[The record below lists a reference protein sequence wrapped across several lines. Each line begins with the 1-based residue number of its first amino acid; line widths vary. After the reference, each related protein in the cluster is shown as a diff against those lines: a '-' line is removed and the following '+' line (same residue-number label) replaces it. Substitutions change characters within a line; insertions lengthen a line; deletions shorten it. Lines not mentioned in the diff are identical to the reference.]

1 MRNGEN
7 HGVGNSYAP
16 RGGAA
21 EPCLLV
27 DADYSQIELRVL
39 AHMSGD
45 ETAVREIK
53 ELAGAI
59 KELSALNA
67 SLKSAAPPA
76 DSAVQVA
83 FDPSGDTWR
92 Q

>member
-1 MRNGEN
+1 MNISIISR
-7 HGVGNSYAP
+7 AC
-16 RGGAA
+16 A
-21 EPCLLV
+21 ET
-27 DADYSQIELRVL
+27 A

-45 ETAVREIK
+45 EIAVREIK

>member
-1 MRNGEN
+1 MARTTAWETHMR
-7 HGVGNSYAP
+7 
-16 RGGAA
+16 RAA
-21 EPCLLV
+21 EQLSRAC
-27 DADYSQIELRVL
+27 AETA

-45 ETAVREIK
+45 EIAVRE
-53 ELAGAI
+53 I

>member
-1 MRNGEN
+1 MARTTAWETHMR
-7 HGVGNSYAP
+7 
-16 RGGAA
+16 RAA
-21 EPCLLV
+21 KQLSRACAET
-27 DADYSQIELRVL
+27 A

-76 DSAVQVA
+76 DSAVRVA

>member
-1 MRNGEN
+1 MARTTAWETHMR
-7 HGVGNSYAP
+7 
-16 RGGAA
+16 RAA
-21 EPCLLV
+21 EQLSRAC
-27 DADYSQIELRVL
+27 AETA
-39 AHMSGD
+39 AH
-45 ETAVREIK
+45 AVREIK

>member
-1 MRNGEN
+1 MARTTAWETHMR
-7 HGVGNSYAP
+7 
-16 RGGAA
+16 RAA
-21 EPCLLV
+21 EQLSRAC
-27 DADYSQIELRVL
+27 AETA

-45 ETAVREIK
+45 EIAV
-53 ELAGAI
+53 AGAI

>member
-1 MRNGEN
+1 MARTTAWETHMRRAVEQL
-7 HGVGNSYAP
+7 SRAC
-16 RGGAA
+16 A
-21 EPCLLV
+21 ET
-27 DADYSQIELRVL
+27 A

-45 ETAVREIK
+45 EIAVREIK

>member
-1 MRNGEN
+1 MARTTAWETHMR
-7 HGVGNSYAP
+7 
-16 RGGAA
+16 RAA
-21 EPCLLV
+21 EQLSR
-27 DADYSQIELRVL
+27 ASAETA

-45 ETAVREIK
+45 EIAVREIK

>member
-1 MRNGEN
+1 MR
-7 HGVGNSYAP
+7 
-16 RGGAA
+16 RAA
-21 EPCLLV
+21 EQLSRAC
-27 DADYSQIELRVL
+27 AETA

-45 ETAVREIK
+45 EIAVRE
-53 ELAGAI
+53 I

>member
-1 MRNGEN
+1 MR
-7 HGVGNSYAP
+7 
-16 RGGAA
+16 RAA
-21 EPCLLV
+21 EQLSHACAEP
-27 DADYSQIELRVL
+27 A

-45 ETAVREIK
+45 EIAVREIK

-92 Q
+92 QSEQQGRRMSSLFLAC

>member
-1 MRNGEN
+1 MARTTAWETHMR
-7 HGVGNSYAP
+7 
-16 RGGAA
+16 RAA
-21 EPCLLV
+21 EQLSRAC
-27 DADYSQIELRVL
+27 AETA

-67 SLKSAAPPA
+67 SLKSAARQRTAPCR
-76 DSAVQVA
+76 
-83 FDPSGDTWR
+83 WR
-92 Q
+92 LTQAATHGGNKKNRDGACRPCF

>member
-1 MRNGEN
+1 MARTTAWETHMR
-7 HGVGNSYAP
+7 
-16 RGGAA
+16 RAA
-21 EPCLLV
+21 EQLSRAC
-27 DADYSQIELRVL
+27 A

>member
-16 RGGAA
+16 RGEQLSRACA
-21 EPCLLV
+21 ET
-27 DADYSQIELRVL
+27 A

-45 ETAVREIK
+45 EIAVREIK

>member
-21 EPCLLV
+21 EPCL
-27 DADYSQIELRVL
+27 R
-39 AHMSGD
+39 GD
-45 ETAVREIK
+45 EIAVREIK

>member
-1 MRNGEN
+1 
-7 HGVGNSYAP
+7 
-16 RGGAA
+16 
-21 EPCLLV
+21 
-27 DADYSQIELRVL
+27 
-39 AHMSGD
+39 MSGD
-45 ETAVREIK
+45 EIAVREIK
-53 ELAGAI
+53 ELAGADRR
-59 KELSALNA
+59 ELSALNA

>member
-1 MRNGEN
+1 MARTTAWETHMR
-7 HGVGNSYAP
+7 
-16 RGGAA
+16 RAA
-21 EPCLLV
+21 EQRSRAC
-27 DADYSQIELRVL
+27 AETA

-45 ETAVREIK
+45 EAAVREIK

>member
-1 MRNGEN
+1 MARTTAWETHMR
-7 HGVGNSYAP
+7 
-16 RGGAA
+16 RAA
-21 EPCLLV
+21 EQLSRAC
-27 DADYSQIELRVL
+27 AETA

-67 SLKSAAPPA
+67 SLKGKESAPQNTI
-76 DSAVQVA
+76 QVS
-83 FDPSGDTWR
+83 FDRDGELWR
-92 Q
+92 E